1 MTAIAVTGPGPGN
14 QVSWSE
20 EMEKQNPFDQEARGG
35 GGRSRNSGEL
45 YHGGKSGS
53 RTWAERLSSTLPTCW
68 NKNILEVI
76 LEKDSRGS
84 FIVNESD
91 CARMMRK
98 IGLDI
103 RPGVQVEGVQIC
115 PSGRG
120 LILITLKKEVKIESF
135 CGHDVFEVTDNGI
148 RAVNIK
154 PAGKREVV
162 VHIKNIHPNTMDEGV
177 INYLDRF
184 GKVVNKKVIHGVFKE
199 GPLSGFRNGDRSYKM
214 EIKPNTNIGTY
225 HVIDGQRVTIRYP
238 GQLQTC
244 ARCHNTARTC
254 LGKGIARKC
263 EELGGEKVDFS
274 DHIAKLW
281 NDIGYS
287 PEKVEINVDVDKIH
301 EEEESLVQQEGG
313 IFTPK
318 KVAETDTD
326 KFAGVSIKTFPKE
339 VEHSQIAELLLTS
352 GLPAQNM
359 NEIVIHSHGAV
370 TIKNIENTV
379 CKTLIQ
385 KLHMQTFFGKKVF
398 CNGIIP
404 LTPDKPVQPQHATPS
419 SGTTSTPPAQGS
431 TPSLVTTCDLKS
443 VSSVAITSTPSPV
456 YPPHY
461 VESDLSRASVVTP
474 AVSDNHLAV
483 AGSSPHSSH
492 QLLSTVTQISSSG
505 LDTDSTDTTIS
516 AFSPADTSLL
526 DIGGCKDIHQFL
538 LQNKESLNN
547 EDLARR
553 FSISLRS
560 PPSGSLAAE
569 IIQSSTSTTPMFGRA
584 ESLISELKEMT
595 SKLSDFESCI
605 SSSSDNNEEPVETN
619 NVEFRSMNERKR
631 DKKNKRKKSNSP
643 GGSEYFLK
651 KVNRNQSPQN

>member
-1 MTAIAVTGPGPGN
+1 M
-14 QVSWSE
+14 
-20 EMEKQNPFDQEARGG
+20 
-35 GGRSRNSGEL
+35 
-45 YHGGKSGS
+45 
-53 RTWAERLSSTLPTCW
+53 
-68 NKNILEVI
+68 
-76 LEKDSRGS
+76 
-84 FIVNESD
+84 
-91 CARMMRK
+91 
-98 IGLDI
+98 
-103 RPGVQVEGVQIC
+103 
-115 PSGRG
+115 
-120 LILITLKKEVKIESF
+120 
-135 CGHDVFEVTDNGI
+135 
-148 RAVNIK
+148 NIK

-492 QLLSTVTQISSSG
+492 QLLSTVTQITSNG

-643 GGSEYFLK
+643 GGSDYFLK